1 MEFEEIKEILP
12 IKLNEMFLKEKIGN
26 DLLFLEDVLM
36 DLKDD
41 IPLRLIPFR
50 SIGNSSGLLLGFK
63 PDYLRI
69 SLNSEKEILEK
80 NIIVG
85 IYNGELNNDLEYKGL
100 LHYEIILQGG
110 MNHENN
116 KISNKNNVI

>member
-1 MEFEEIKEILP
+1 
-12 IKLNEMFLKEKIGN
+12 
-26 DLLFLEDVLM
+26 M

-80 NIIVG
+80 K
-85 IYNGELNNDLEYKGL
+85 YNSWN
-100 LHYEIILQGG
+100 LQWRT
-110 MNHENN
+110 
-116 KISNKNNVI
+116 